1 MSSYLSEEYKYT
13 TCKEVGFALKEV
25 NGYLNKK
32 DKLEDLSFPELKRSI
47 YRLEKSALSMRKAC
61 EKRSFED
68 LKSTKNADEMDK
80 FLREKVYGDLPV
92 SVEIEDKVIKIS
104 TPLLF
109 TNDKHSKENLK
120 YNYQIQEYVSI
131 ALEKWKKENGSL
143 LGKIKAPYVILI
155 KRFAPR
161 FVHTKHVDND
171 NFEAGRVINL
181 ITSALGYSDNCAV
194 CTTILTYETAEKEGM
209 EFIVFAKEDLKD
221 HLSQL

>member
-25 NGYLNKK
+25 NGYLEEK
-32 DKLEDLSFPELKRSI
+32 DELEDLSFPELKRSI

-68 LKSTKNADEMDK
+68 LKFTKNADEMDE
-80 FLREKVYGDLPV
+80 FLRENVYGNLPV
-92 SVEIEDKVIKIS
+92 SVEFKDKTLKIS

-109 TNDKHSKENLK
+109 KNDKDSKENLK
-120 YNYQIQEYVSI
+120 YNYQFQEYVSI
-131 ALEKWKKENGSL
+131 ALEKWKKENGL
-143 LGKIKAPYVILI
+143 LIYKIKAPYVVLI

-194 CTTILTYETAEKEGM
+194 CTTILTYEIAKKEGM
-209 EFIVFAKEDLKD
+209 EFVIFAKEDLKN